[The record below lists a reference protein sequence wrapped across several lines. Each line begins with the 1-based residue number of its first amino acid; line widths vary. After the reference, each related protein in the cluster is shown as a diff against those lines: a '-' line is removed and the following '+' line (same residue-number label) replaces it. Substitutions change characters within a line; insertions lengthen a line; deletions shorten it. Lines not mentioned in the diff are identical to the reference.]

1 MILMIDNYDSFT
13 FNLVQYLRGMGAEVL
28 VRRNDEI
35 TVSKALAMNAQGI
48 VISPG
53 PCSPSEAGISVALI
67 QALEGRVPL
76 LGICL
81 GMQSIGQAYGGKII
95 HAGRIMHGKVSEVT
109 HDGEGFFAGV
119 KSPLKA
125 TRYHSLAIE
134 RESLPECLRVT
145 ATSEDGEIM
154 GVRHVSLQVEGVQ
167 FHPESVLT
175 TSGKRLMKNF
185 VKQVDPASFGCGD

>member
-35 TVSKALAMNAQGI
+35 TVSEALGLGAQGI

-154 GVRHVSLQVEGVQ
+154 GVRHVSLPVEGVQ

>member
-28 VRRNDEI
+28 VKRNDEL
-35 TVSKALAMNAQGI
+35 TVEQALALRPQGI

-81 GMQSIGQAYGGKII
+81 GMQSIGMAYGGKIV
-95 HAGRIMHGKVSEVT
+95 HAKRIMHGKVSDVS
-109 HDGEGFFAGV
+109 HDGLGIFAGI
-119 KSPLKA
+119 KSPFKA
-125 TRYHSLAIE
+125 TRYHSLAVE
-134 RESLPECLRVT
+134 RESLPDCLRIT
-145 ATSEDGEIM
+145 AESEDGEIM
-154 GVRHVSLQVEGVQ
+154 GVRHIGLPVEGVQ

-175 TSGKRLMKNF
+175 TCGKRMMKNF
-185 VKQVDPASFGCGD
+185 MKHVDPAGSANNE

>member
-28 VRRNDEI
+28 VKRNDEL
-35 TVSKALAMNAQGI
+35 TVEQALALRPQGI

-81 GMQSIGQAYGGKII
+81 GMQSIGMAYGGKIV
-95 HAGRIMHGKVSEVT
+95 HAKRIMHGKVSDVS
-109 HDGEGFFAGV
+109 HDGLGIFAGI
-119 KSPLKA
+119 KSPFKA
-125 TRYHSLAIE
+125 TRYHSLAVE
-134 RESLPECLRVT
+134 RESLPDCLRIT
-145 ATSEDGEIM
+145 AESEDGEIM
-154 GVRHVSLQVEGVQ
+154 GVRHIGLPVEGVQ

-175 TSGKRLMKNF
+175 TCGKRMMKNF
-185 VKQVDPASFGCGD
+185 MKQVDPAGTANNE